1 MSLTPR
7 EKLLIMY
14 RESNRGQRL
23 KIAGKLGFT
32 GKPESKLRSLRRL
45 LKTELTQTQKFNV
58 TSYFKPY
65 VTQENFEESW
75 EGETPPFTL
84 DGNFVISSYGIGIF
98 LDQSSQSWEVRE
110 LYITP
115 KFSQGSQN
123 SNNIRTVFTIFQET
137 IDELFINPKGAYE
150 VYGISF
156 NKRGFQPLL
165 REASNELNEEFQ
177 VPGGITQPIGAFLR
191 PTSVRIVNKKPKP
204 FTNARQFPKRKR
216 KERENY
222 INRAYGQLTKDGGR
236 LNEFKSLD

>member
-1 MSLTPR
+1 
-7 EKLLIMY
+7 MY

-65 VTQENFEESW
+65 VTQENFQESW

-84 DGNFVISSYGIGIF
+84 EGRFVISAYGIGIF
-98 LDQSSQSWEVRE
+98 LDQSSQSWEVRD
-110 LYITP
+110 LHITP
-115 KFSQGSQN
+115 KFSQGSQS

-137 IDELFINPKGAYE
+137 IDELFTNPQGAYE
-150 VYGISF
+150 VFGISF

-165 REASNELNEEFQ
+165 REAETQLNEEFQ
-177 VPGGITQPIGAFLR
+177 VPGGITEPIGAFLR

-204 FTNARQFPKRKR
+204 FTNARQFPKKNRE
-216 KERENY
+216 ERENY
-222 INRAYGQLTKDGGR
+222 INRAFGQLTKEGGR
-236 LNEFKSLD
+236 LNEFKTLD